1 MITGKKI
8 LVTSR
13 GGNREVIST
22 ILEVLSQQ
30 LHTCDYIVQELK
42 GLDIVSQCYSIF
54 DFVVSNVRYIED
66 AGNNQYVKT
75 PARTLED
82 GFADCKSMAI
92 LVYCCCNALDI
103 PCELRF
109 VDFKGNGIYTHV
121 YVVARDEATGE
132 EIVID
137 PVERVDG
144 QPAFNYCSKFVDK
157 LSYVI

>member
-1 MITGKKI
+1 MITDRKI

-30 LHTCDYIVQELK
+30 LHTCDYIVENLR
-42 GLDIVSQCYSIF
+42 GLDCVSQCYSIF
-54 DFVVSNVRYIED
+54 QYVVDNVSYIED

-92 LVYCCCNALDI
+92 LVYCCCNALNI

-109 VDFKGNGIYTHV
+109 VDFSGNGIYTHV
-121 YVVARDEATGE
+121 YVVAKDRSTGE

-137 PVERVDG
+137 PVERVNG
-144 QPAFNYCSKFVDK
+144 QPVFNYCSKFVKK
-157 LSYVI
+157 LSYII

>member
-1 MITGKKI
+1 MITGRKI

-30 LHTCDYIVQELK
+30 LHTCDYIVENLR
-42 GLDIVSQCYSIF
+42 GLDCVSQCYSIF
-54 DFVVSNVRYIED
+54 QYVVDNVAYIED

-92 LVYCCCNALDI
+92 LVYCCCNALNI

-109 VDFKGNGIYTHV
+109 VDFNGNGIYTHV
-121 YVVARDEATGE
+121 YVVAKGTDE

-137 PVERVDG
+137 PVERVNG
-144 QPAFNYCSKFVDK
+144 QPVFNYCSKFVNK
-157 LSYVI
+157 LSYII

>member
-1 MITGKKI
+1 MITGRKI

-30 LHTCDYIVQELK
+30 LHTCDYIVENLR
-42 GLDIVSQCYSIF
+42 GLDCFSQCYSIF
-54 DFVVSNVRYIED
+54 QYVVDNVSYIED

-121 YVVARDEATGE
+121 YVVAKDSTGE
-132 EIVID
+132 EIIID
-137 PVERVDG
+137 PVERVNG
-144 QPAFNYCSKFVDK
+144 QPVFNYCSKFVKK
-157 LSYVI
+157 LSYII